1 MKNDY
6 LKKLTKAQLLARLK
20 EYENYPDLG
29 FIYERMDNLHGIIV
43 LINNYM
49 ETPDYSKWHIKGALN
64 SLQSVL
70 IDIQS
75 DIEESFEE

>member
-20 EYENYPDLG
+20 EYEKYPDLG

-49 ETPDYSKWHIKGALN
+49 EKPDYSKWHIKGALN